1 MIARRQETDQGKR
14 VLAFDL
20 KHRSQLPTGVRGV
33 SKKPHVFE
41 SPPPRFSVNSSLTE
55 KPEDVL
61 QSFLVQLLIC

>member
-33 SKKPHVFE
+33 SKKSHVFE
-41 SPPPRFSVNSSLTE
+41 SLPRFSVNSSLTE